1 MSDLFWLSRS
11 QLQRIEPYFPLAHGV
26 PRVDDQRV
34 ISGII
39 HVIRNGL
46 RWRDAPKEY
55 GPRKTRSCTHR
66 MAANLCCINH
76 PTRRQTETSSHSSD
90 GVDGSTRTASRCAIL
105 VLFETNSGKE
115 PST

>member
-76 PTRRQTETSSHSSD
+76 PTRRQTETSSHSSR
-90 GVDGSTRTASRCAIL
+90 SRPHMTAPPFLIKQ
-105 VLFETNSGKE
+105 NSYIQ
-115 PST
+115 TFA